1 MKKLIL
7 IASIVAAVLTGGC
20 TNAPSEN
27 KGSEQDQQTSAPTT
41 EPTASAQPGNAS
53 TPAPA
58 EPQAGNGTSG
68 SEDGQAQTFAT
79 PKDAASAVIT
89 ALKNKDIKALNAY
102 VHPESGLRFSP
113 YAYIDSDSAV
123 HFGPG
128 KLPELNDDT
137 VYTWGS
143 YDGSGEPI
151 KLTFGQ
157 YYDRF
162 VYDHD
167 YANPQETGW
176 DTILGSGNTTPNMKE
191 IYPDSYVV
199 DYHFKGFDEKNE
211 GMDWASLILVLQE
224 HDGGWYVSA
233 IAHSGWTI

>member
-7 IASIVAAVLTGGC
+7 IASIAAAVLAGGC

-27 KGSEQDQQTSAPTT
+27 EGSGQEQQTSAPTT
-41 EPTASAQPGNAS
+41 EPTASAQPGNEA
-53 TPAPA
+53 TPAPTA
-58 EPQAGNGTSG
+58 PQAGNGTTG
-68 SEDGQAQTFAT
+68 EDGQAQTFAT

-102 VHPESGLRFSP
+102 VHPENGLRFSP
-113 YAYIDSDSAV
+113 YAHIDSESAV

-137 VYTWGS
+137 VYTWGA

-224 HDGGWYVSA
+224 HEGGWYVSA